1 MRTIRWCYNKK
12 KHRLFLSWHGD
23 MSFFTHQRHTNRHSR
38 APPPFPTTITPECQR
53 SPSIVPP
60 LLVITI
66 IKAARI
72 CMVSFTKSSPSVWRW
87 NLGRSRKTG
96 GGEKRKKKLPQEQQ
110 TKWKQQS
117 QPKACSL
124 EQELPEQRRCC
135 VFPTTPVLYGGLDLS
150 RAWPPNL

>member
-1 MRTIRWCYNKK
+1 MRTIRWRYNKK
-12 KHRLFLSWHGD
+12 KPPVVSEL
-23 MSFFTHQRHTNRHSR
+23 TQRYEVLHPSATHTNRHSR

-72 CMVSFTKSSPSVWRW
+72 CMVSFTKSSPSVWAMKSREEQED
-87 NLGRSRKTG
+87 GR
-96 GGEKRKKKLPQEQQ
+96 GEKKKLPQEQQ